1 MVILHIK
8 VPPEVAK
15 PSGCGYPRNGSR
27 EFEFFAPPSD
37 QSAAGLTR
45 AVIGLVEKAVLA
57 VPAVE
62 AKCAV

>member
-1 MVILHIK
+1 MVK
-8 VPPEVAK
+8 TAV
-15 PSGCGYPRNGSR
+15 
-27 EFEFFAPPSD
+27 FARMSSD